1 MGSVRSQTPGGG
13 EIGVSHC
20 RSRLGEEKATAL
32 ESSFRSC
39 FYSLQ
44 GLLDPEV
51 ALRQF
56 MVENIAIFFHYSSLY
71 AKQCCNDK
79 DDYRWF

>member
-1 MGSVRSQTPGGG
+1 MQSQTPGGG
-13 EIGVSHC
+13 ETGVSHC
-20 RSRLGEEKATAL
+20 RGRLGEEKATAL
-32 ESSFRSC
+32 ESSFCSC

-44 GLLDPEV
+44 RLLDSEI
-51 ALRQF
+51 ALQQL
-56 MVENIAIFFHYSSLY
+56 MAENIAIFFHYPSLY